1 MKKKESKMT
10 KKKLFRK
17 SIYIK
22 TVKEKLGISI
32 VLRLENRTTGLCSK
46 LVKHQQNI
54 SVRIKLDLIQKINN
68 IDTLQPF
75 KTIESQKKLIT
86 NY

>member
-17 SIYIK
+17 FIYIK

>member
-1 MKKKESKMT
+1 MT

-17 SIYIK
+17 FIYIK